1 MKIAFTST
9 GNGWDAKMDPRF
21 GRAPYLMFWDDSSEE
36 LEVID
41 NSAISET
48 AHGAGPQ
55 TAQKLISKNPD
66 ILITGNGPG
75 GNAKRALEG
84 KLKIMLFVGNLTVKE
99 AYEQYK
105 AGELK
110 EF

>member
-9 GNGWDAKMDPRF
+9 GNSLESTMDPRF
-21 GRAPYLMFWDDSSEE
+21 GRTAFILIYDDATEE
-36 LEVID
+36 LKVID

-55 TAQKLISKNPD
+55 TAQKLLAEQPE

-75 GNAKRALEG
+75 GNAKRVLEG
-84 KLKIMLFVGNLTVKE
+84 QVKIMLCAGNITGKE
-99 AYEQYK
+99 ALEQYK
-105 AGELK
+105 SGQLK